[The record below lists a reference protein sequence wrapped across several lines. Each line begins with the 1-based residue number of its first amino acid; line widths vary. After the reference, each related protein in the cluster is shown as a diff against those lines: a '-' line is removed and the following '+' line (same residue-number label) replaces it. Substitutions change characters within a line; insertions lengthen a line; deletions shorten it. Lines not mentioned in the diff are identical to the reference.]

1 MFTDA
6 AFKRLTLALNSIVG
20 QTAMGVFF
28 FFFFDG
34 CYCFGLTPRLLA
46 DIVEIRISYDTL
58 HCTVVTELWCR
69 EIINNNMLTLTLTVY
84 ETNLILLNTNH
95 IDFVRYTCGSLE
107 RLCVCSD
114 DMFVSIV

>member
-1 MFTDA
+1 MQH
-6 AFKRLTLALNSIVG
+6 LNCLLLHSIPLSDK
-20 QTAMGVFF
+20 QPRVFF
-28 FFFFDG
+28 FVVG

-46 DIVEIRISYDTL
+46 DIVEIRMSNETL

-107 RLCVCSD
+107 ILCVCSD